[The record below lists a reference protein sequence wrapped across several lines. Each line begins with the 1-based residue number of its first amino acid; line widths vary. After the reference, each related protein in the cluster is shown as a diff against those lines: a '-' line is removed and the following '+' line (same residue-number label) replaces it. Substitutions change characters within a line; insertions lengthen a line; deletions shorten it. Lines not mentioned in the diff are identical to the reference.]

1 MSWDPVAPWLS
12 GPELAYGSLDLAT
25 ISVPSQ
31 SFRDSGGGGGSDVG
45 APSAFGSCCWRSSD
59 RSVTSTMLTI
69 SVVVVM

>member
-31 SFRDSGGGGGSDVG
+31 SFRASEGGGGLRRGCPLG
-45 APSAFGSCCWRSSD
+45 FWLLLLA
-59 RSVTSTMLTI
+59 
-69 SVVVVM
+69 